1 MRRFHVLCG
10 CIVLTSWTFLFES
23 YLVGQ
28 SGDGVRRLDDKVFVP
43 IFDGKTF
50 KGWHLSGRTVHGRG
64 GRWDVK
70 DGAIVGCQDFRGD
83 GGVLMTDALYGNYE
97 IALEM
102 NNNFGSDSGLFLRS
116 TEEGCAYQALIDYH
130 GGKIHGWNWDGSLM
144 GIFGERLW
152 RQERPD
158 PRFYGGDPYLYN
170 FVFGEDPSKIRPREG
185 VRLPVSPEEWP
196 RFWKHGEWNELRA
209 RITGEPPTIATWIKG
224 VKWMEFTYD
233 KPCYGTYT
241 TAAGDLK
248 VKRMPEK
255 GHIGLQ
261 VHGGGDMTKL
271 FVRYRNIRVK
281 QLD

>member
-1 MRRFHVLCG
+1 MKGSARFCNALMRFSGRKKVNFYKRFADKIHSTQFHSWEGDMRRFQVLCG
-10 CIVLTSWTFLFES
+10 CIVLTGCSFLFQS
-23 YLVGQ
+23 SLAGQ
-28 SGDGVRRLDDKVFVP
+28 ASGAGGGVDRPSDEGFVP
-43 IFDGKTF
+43 IFDGKTL

-64 GRWDVK
+64 GRWEVK

-102 NNNFGSDSGLFLRS
+102 NNNFGTDSGLFLRS

-130 GGKIHGWNWDGSLM
+130 SGKIHGWNWDGSPM

-170 FVFGEDPSKIRPREG
+170 FVFDQDPSKIRPREG
-185 VRLPVSPEEWP
+185 VRLPVSPDEWP
-196 RFWKHGEWNELRA
+196 RFWKH
-209 RITGEPPTIATWIKG
+209 
-224 VKWMEFTYD
+224 
-233 KPCYGTYT
+233 
-241 TAAGDLK
+241 
-248 VKRMPEK
+248 
-255 GHIGLQ
+255 GLQ